1 MALND
6 PKSSSNSKINDP
18 APRGWFLCG
27 YTFMH
32 FMADTLKTLSKKTTP
47 TFAFATTTKYGFD
60 PSCFGFLGAFEAH
73 LERPLPSSAIQH
85 PAGSPLQNMRTSGSP
100 LQEQSKDT
108 KDAYLFSRTLFL
120 SQTCLHFAVSLFKN
134 PVSCS
139 LVASIFSGLHL
150 APHQHSQI
158 STRVFVLGE
167 PSQSLFSW
175 RMGGHCQERGEIC
188 CSSCSTG

>member
-1 MALND
+1 MQL
-6 PKSSSNSKINDP
+6 PLSMGLIPVFRLPRCFRSTFR
-18 APRGWFLCG
+18 APSPVQCYSASCWEP
-27 YTFMH
+27 
-32 FMADTLKTLSKKTTP
+32 TP
-47 TFAFATTTKYGFD
+47 D
-60 PSCFGFLGAFEAH
+60 
-73 LERPLPSSAIQH
+73 
-85 PAGSPLQNMRTSGSP
+85 MRTSGSP

-150 APHQHSQI
+150 APHQHCQI

-167 PSQSLFSW
+167 PSQSLQVSGSLLLENGW
-175 RMGGHCQERGEIC
+175 ALPGKRRDLL
-188 CSSCSTG
+188 